1 MPDAGSMARRRLV
14 WHLGLPQAA
23 RPVVPATLEHHADA
37 LGAAGVQVVA
47 DREGAS
53 LATHELLRTHRGAG
67 LARHD
72 VEGRWARIC
81 DRVWSHRGVSVVST
95 PDLGA
100 ADKDQLRLALD
111 PLIGIEVHLVV
122 TLDSFS
128 AQLYGAWLAEL
139 RRGSGTGWEKYA
151 ARVLD
156 HATGGPRD
164 HRQGEDYWAG
174 HELGSLVARW
184 AWTLH
189 HDRVHVVADRD
200 PARQWA
206 GVVRQLR
213 LDDDVASGL
222 GVRVPAYADP
232 AGVAVLRRVN
242 RQLDASLARAST
254 GLVVPLAA
262 GDPEAAAMPTVPTQV
277 LAPLV
282 ERWRT
287 TLEAGGYD
295 LQGDLVGLLDAGEPT
310 TLPGAR
316 DQLAV
321 AVDALG
327 DALTDNTALRSRLAD
342 LESEVARLD
351 RKRRQWKR
359 RARKVTAPE

>member
-1 MPDAGSMARRRLV
+1 MARRRLV

-23 RPVVPATLEHHADA
+23 RPVVPATIEHHAEA
-37 LGAAGVQVVA
+37 LGAAGVRVVA
-47 DREGAS
+47 SREEAD
-53 LATHELLRTHRGAG
+53 LATHELLRTHREAG
-67 LARHD
+67 LARRD
-72 VEGRWARIC
+72 VEGRWARVC
-81 DRVWSHRGVSVVST
+81 DRVWEHRGTSVVST

-111 PLIGIEVHLVV
+111 PLIGVEVHLVL
-122 TLDSFS
+122 TLDAFS

-156 HATGGPRD
+156 HATGGTRE

-213 LDDDVASGL
+213 LPEETATGL

-242 RQLDASLARAST
+242 RQLDAPLARAST
-254 GLVVPLAA
+254 GLVVPVETRDA
-262 GDPEAAAMPTVPTQV
+262 EAAAMPTVATDV

-310 TLPGAR
+310 SLPGAR
-316 DQLAV
+316 DQLGV
-321 AVDALG
+321 AVDALA
-327 DALTDNTALRSRLAD
+327 DALADNSALRTRVAD
-342 LESEVARLD
+342 LEADVARLD
-351 RKRRQWKR
+351 RKRRKWKR
-359 RARKVTAPE
+359 RAAGAGAEG

>member
-1 MPDAGSMARRRLV
+1 MARRRLV

-23 RPVVPATLEHHADA
+23 RPVIPATLEHHADA
-37 LGAAGVQVVA
+37 LGEAGVRVVA
-47 DREGAS
+47 TREEAG
-53 LATHELLRTHRGAG
+53 LATHELLRTHRDAE
-67 LARHD
+67 LARRD

-81 DRVWSHRGVSVVST
+81 DRVWEHRGTSVVST

-111 PLIGIEVHLVV
+111 PLIGVEVHLVL
-122 TLDSFS
+122 TLDAFS
-128 AQLYGAWLAEL
+128 AQLYGSWLAAL

-156 HATGGPRD
+156 HATGGARE

-206 GVVRQLR
+206 GVVRELR
-213 LDDDVASGL
+213 LGEEVAARL
-222 GVRVPAYADP
+222 PVRVPAYADP

-242 RQLDASLARAST
+242 RQLDAPLARAGT
-254 GLVVPLAA
+254 GLVVPDAA
-262 GDPEAAAMPTVPTQV
+262 DAEAAAMPTVPTDV

-295 LQGDLVGLLDAGEPT
+295 LQGDLLDLLDAGEPT

-327 DALTDNTALRSRLAD
+327 DALADNTTLRARLAT
-342 LESEVARLD
+342 LEAEVADLD
-351 RKRRQWKR
+351 RKRRKWKR
-359 RARKVTAPE
+359 RAAGVGGVGA

>member
-1 MPDAGSMARRRLV
+1 MARRRLV

-37 LGAAGVQVVA
+37 LVAAGVHVA
-47 DREGAS
+47 ATREEAD
-53 LATHELLRTHRGAG
+53 LATHDLLRTHRGAG
-67 LARHD
+67 LSRRD
-72 VEGRWARIC
+72 VEGRWARLC
-81 DRVWSHRGVSVVST
+81 DGIWAHRGTSVLST
-95 PDLGA
+95 PDLA
-100 ADKDQLRLALD
+100 LADKDQLRLALD
-111 PLIGIEVHLVV
+111 PLIGVEVHLVL

-128 AQLYGAWLAEL
+128 AQLYGGWLAAL
-139 RRGSGTGWEKYA
+139 RRGAGTGWEKYA

-156 HATGGPRD
+156 HATGGPRE
-164 HRQGEDYWAG
+164 HRQAEEYWAG

-189 HDRVHVVADRD
+189 HDRVHVVAERD

-206 GVVRQLR
+206 AVVGQLR
-213 LDDDVASGL
+213 LPEETAAGLDVH
-222 GVRVPAYADP
+222 VPAYADP

-242 RQLDASLARAST
+242 RQLDAPLARAST
-254 GLVVPLAA
+254 GLVVPPTATP
-262 GDPEAAAMPTVPTQV
+262 DPEAAAMPTVPTRA
-277 LAPLV
+277 LLPLV

-287 TLEAGGYD
+287 TLEVGGYD
-295 LQGDLVGLLDAGEPT
+295 LQGDLAGLLDAGEPT
-310 TLPGAR
+310 PLPGPR

-327 DALTDNTALRSRLAD
+327 EALAENTALRDRVAT

-351 RKRRQWKR
+351 RKRRKWKS
-359 RARKVTAPE
+359 RAAEGR